1 MNAMKWPFTRAT
13 QVEGFELVGVRD
25 RYWRDPYDVLLRTEW
40 WVGTAV
46 LVVAFL
52 LVNALFAGAYA
63 LIGGVYGARAHSW
76 VDGFFFS
83 VQTLGTLG
91 YGAMY
96 PQTLGA
102 HVLVTLEVMLGVFIL
117 ALATGVIFSKFS
129 SVRARV
135 QFSRYAVVAPWNGVP
150 TLMLRLGNQRRSR
163 VIDAS
168 IRVVLMRSETTLE
181 GVRFYRMVDLDL
193 ERARNPSLARSWT
206 VMHRITESSPLWGS
220 SPEALAEI
228 DAEIV
233 VTMTGL
239 DETSSQSLHANGRY
253 GHTDVRWGAR
263 HADILSELPDGRI
276 RLDMTRFHDVQPTLP
291 LPSFP
296 YPR

>member
-1 MNAMKWPFTRAT
+1 MKWPFARDKPAA
-13 QVEGFELVGVRD
+13 EFELVGVSD
-25 RYWRDPYDVLLRTEW
+25 DVWRDPYDLVLRTHW
-40 WVGTAV
+40 SIGAAT
-46 LVVAFL
+46 LIVAFL
-52 LVNALFAGAYA
+52 LVNALFATAYA
-63 LIGGVYGARAHSW
+63 VIGGVYGARPHSW
-76 VDGFFFS
+76 VDAFFFS

-96 PQTLGA
+96 PQSLGA
-102 HVLVTLEVMLGVFIL
+102 HLLVTTEVILGVFVI

-135 QFSRYAVVAPWNGVP
+135 QFSRNAVVAPWNGVP
-150 TLMLRLGNQRRSR
+150 TLMFRLGNERRSR

-193 ERARNPSLARSWT
+193 ERSRNPSLSRSWT
-206 VMHRITESSPLWGS
+206 VMHKITEASPLHGVT
-220 SPEALAEI
+220 PESLAAA
-228 DAEIV
+228 DAELV
-233 VTMTGL
+233 LTLTGL

-253 GHTDVRWGAR
+253 PHERVVWGAR

-276 RLDMTRFHDVQPTLP
+276 RLDLTKFHEVTPTEP
-291 LPSFP
+291 LPTFP